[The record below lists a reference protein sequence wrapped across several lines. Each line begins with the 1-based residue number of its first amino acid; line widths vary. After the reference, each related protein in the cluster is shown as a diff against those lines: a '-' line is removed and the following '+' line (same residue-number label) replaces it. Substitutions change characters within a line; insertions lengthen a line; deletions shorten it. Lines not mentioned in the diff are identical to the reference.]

1 MIAVLVG
8 VGGTLMSFLEPETVR
23 GGIGGGIW
31 WAIVTVSTVGYG
43 DISPT
48 SVPGRVVAVVLML
61 GGIGLVSTL
70 AASIS
75 AFFIGQDQAKSRVVD
90 RLDRIEAMVAEIRA
104 ATVVPESTPTEDRA
118 VALVS

>member
-1 MIAVLVG
+1 
-8 VGGTLMSFLEPETVR
+8 
-23 GGIGGGIW
+23 
-31 WAIVTVSTVGYG
+31 
-43 DISPT
+43 
-48 SVPGRVVAVVLML
+48 ML